1 MIKDVGSALDFM
13 LNHGFQ
19 IHPDALKILEQVDV
33 KELERIIK
41 QIVKEKERQHLYLIS
56 QEDLES
62 FLGIK
67 EDEDLDDFHEIL
79 FDPTPKIASAEGVE
93 GFNAL
98 FSSRYAKLKKII
110 ANRPE
115 AKMLKSISTV
125 ITAKSKETPRGSE
138 TNSQDGFP
146 PRSSDVVFVC
156 GLVSERRTDRN
167 VTKITLDDPTGS
179 IETIVIDED
188 LKKIASTLLM
198 DQFVMMRIA
207 VSKNGGVIVKD
218 IILPDIP
225 DHVQNRSKTETFAV
239 FVSDL
244 HIGSKFFMKKEFMDL
259 IGWLSGPDPIARK
272 VRFLV
277 ISGDVVDGIGIYPN
291 QDKELVALESGEQ
304 LRLVFEILDKIPKH
318 IKVFISPGNHDPG
331 RRALPQPA
339 IPAKYNPDLWGRKNF
354 FMIGNP
360 AMISLNG
367 VKILIFHGQSVDDIV
382 KTTPGLSY
390 DKPAKV
396 MQYLLKVRHLSPIY
410 GAQTPIAPEVED
422 HMVIDEVPDIFHAG
436 HVHFIEM
443 DLYKGIL
450 ILNSG
455 TWQSQT
461 PFQAGVG
468 IVPNAGV
475 AVLVNLKNFKVYT
488 KNFASN

>member
-1 MIKDVGSALDFM
+1 MIKDVGAALDFM

-33 KELERIIK
+33 RELERVIK
-41 QIVKEKERQHLYLIS
+41 QIVREKEKQRLYLIS
-56 QEDLES
+56 QKDLES

-67 EDEDLDDFHEIL
+67 KDEELDDFHEIF
-79 FDPTPKIASAEGVE
+79 FDPTPKITSAEGVD

-98 FSSRYAKLKKII
+98 FSNRYAKLKKII
-110 ANRPE
+110 SNRPE
-115 AKMLKSISTV
+115 AKMLKSISAV
-125 ITAKSKETPRGSE
+125 ISVKSKEA
-138 TNSQDGFP
+138 
-146 PRSSDVVFVC
+146 VYVC

-179 IETIVIDED
+179 IETIVIDEA
-188 LKKIASTLLM
+188 LQKTASTLLM
-198 DQFVMMRIA
+198 DQFVMEKIIA
-207 VSKNGGVIVKD
+207 SKNGGFIVKD

-225 DHVQNRSKTETFAV
+225 DHVSNRSKTETFAV

-244 HIGSKFFMKKEFMDL
+244 HIGSKFFMEKEFNEL
-259 IGWLSGPDPIARK
+259 VGWLSGPDPTARK

-277 ISGDVVDGIGIYPN
+277 IGGDLVDGIGIYPN
-291 QDKELVALESGEQ
+291 QDKELIALDSSEQ
-304 LRLVFEILDKIPKH
+304 MRLVFDILDKVPKH

-339 IPAKYNPDLWGRKNF
+339 IPARYNPNLWGRKNF
-354 FMIGNP
+354 YMIGNP

-367 VKILIFHGQSVDDIV
+367 VKVLVFHGQSIDDIV

-390 DKPAKV
+390 DHPAKV
-396 MQYLLKVRHLSPIY
+396 MQYLLKARHLSPIY
-410 GAQTPIAPEVED
+410 GAQTPIAPELED
-422 HMVIDEVPDIFHAG
+422 HMVIDEVPDIFHTG
-436 HVHFIEM
+436 HVHFVEFDM
-443 DLYKGIL
+443 YKGIL
-450 ILNSG
+450 LLNSG
-455 TWQSQT
+455 AWQSQT

-468 IVPNAGV
+468 IVPNAGI

-488 KNFASN
+488 KDFAQKY